1 MSEASAK
8 VRLREEVT
16 RDDAKDAI
24 ELMKYYL
31 MQVGYDYES
40 KTFDI
45 DKVSGKFSNSQRNKI
60 LLVKETITALESKMG
75 KLIPYEEI
83 EKDLEDRMPKNEIEE
98 CVDKL
103 VKSNELYR
111 PKRGYIGVF

>member
-1 MSEASAK
+1 MAEASAK

-16 RDDAKDAI
+16 RNDAKESID
-24 ELMKYYL
+24 LMKFYL
-31 MQVGYDYES
+31 TQVGYDYEA

-45 DKVSGKFSNSQRNKI
+45 DKVSGKFSSSQRNKI

-75 KLIPYEEI
+75 KMIPYEEI
-83 EKDLEDRMPKNEIEE
+83 EKELEDRMTKDEIEE
-98 CVDKL
+98 SIDKL
-103 VKSNELYR
+103 LKSNEIYR

>member
-1 MSEASAK
+1 
-8 VRLREEVT
+8 
-16 RDDAKDAI
+16 
-24 ELMKYYL
+24 MKYYL

-75 KLIPYEEI
+75 KMIPYEEL
-83 EKDLEDRMPKNEIEE
+83 ESELEGRMTKDEMEEAVNRLLKDNEI
-98 CVDKL
+98 
-103 VKSNELYR
+103 YR